1 MFLQNLGLLLGTSSR
16 WDPATPLKHP
26 GGEQQ
31 PKGFARAWE
40 DPEAALAGMSQCHSH
55 SSQQTSQ
62 TARLVLSYSEGIY
75 LFFSS
80 IFLCFVMFKS
90 CCVPPAINSHMH
102 IGAAPPSSLLPRWK
116 SDQISHGVML
126 PPWTEKSPTGVQTT
140 RPRLLA
146 LGKPPQPFPLDA
158 HAYTGGE
165 RRSHCCPSATGDTQ
179 TLCPEDKER

>member
-1 MFLQNLGLLLGTSSR
+1 MGRPRSSACWYESVPQPLFPANQPDGT
-16 WDPATPLKHP
+16 P
-26 GGEQQ
+26 
-31 PKGFARAWE
+31 
-40 DPEAALAGMSQCHSH
+40 
-55 SSQQTSQ
+55 
-62 TARLVLSYSEGIY
+62 RLVL
-75 LFFSS
+75 LRRDFFFFSS

-102 IGAAPPSSLLPRWK
+102 VGAAPPSSLLPSWM

-126 PPWTEKSPTGVQTT
+126 PPWMEKSPTGVQTT

-165 RRSHCCPSATGDTQ
+165 RRSHCCPSATGGTQ